1 MNRTRPIV
9 SYKEHGAR
17 KLGRIVAR
25 ALSVLIKKLTVKY
38 NSLELFTTND
48 ALKYLVKS
56 DIVEAMEWALNI
68 ARKKL
73 KVEHFSIAQF

>member
-25 ALSVLIKKLTVKY
+25 ALSVL
-38 NSLELFTTND
+38 E
-48 ALKYLVKS
+48 KS

-68 ARKKL
+68 AKKKL
-73 KVEHFSIAQF
+73 KIEHFSIA